1 MRLFTFEYICILY
14 FEVILME
21 TLKSLWDLVVSFV
34 SYNILNFLKG
44 IQWKDI
50 LDILILSVILYG
62 IYCFVR
68 DRRAF
73 KLMLGLGLILL
84 LSVLGDFFNLKAV
97 GFVFGDF
104 RQLGVIAILIIFQ
117 PELRAA
123 LEKVGGESLKN
134 FKGRL
139 DTEESAAIHA
149 AISEVTSAAES
160 FSQTKTGALI
170 VFERTT
176 RLGDVIRTGTVVD
189 AKTSQF
195 LLGNIFY
202 DKAPLHDG
210 AVIIREGRVHAAGC
224 FLPLSSNNEIIKE
237 LGTRHRAA
245 IGMSENS
252 DAVVLV
258 VSEENGIISVAVD
271 GNLKRGFNRKSLEKY
286 LVSLLANDDKKN
298 ITDRVK
304 GKFRKS
310 IYTPYSCSII
320 GRPRPICC

>member
-1 MRLFTFEYICILY
+1 MSAFLEYLEYI
-14 FEVILME
+14 FNQ
-21 TLKSLWDLVVSFV
+21 LKNIGIVDIIDIIVVSFLFYWV
-34 SYNILNFLKG
+34 FK
-44 IQWKDI
+44 
-50 LDILILSVILYG
+50 
-62 IYCFVR
+62 FVR
-68 DRRAF
+68 DRRAG
-73 KLMLGLGLILL
+73 KLLIGIAFLAVVLL
-84 LSVLGDFFNLKAV
+84 LSDIIGMRALNFILKNLFSVGLIAV
-97 GFVFGDF
+97 
-104 RQLGVIAILIIFQ
+104 VIVFQ
-117 PELRAA
+117 PELRSA

-139 DTEESAAIHA
+139 DTEESAAIRA

-160 FSQTKTGALI
+160 LSQSKTGALI

-304 GKFRKS
+304 GKFLKRSDDKKDENE
-310 IYTPYSCSII
+310 
-320 GRPRPICC
+320 